1 MLLAREKKI
10 VTLLIEHEDKLT
22 TTQIATSLKVSSRT
36 IKADIKKI
44 NEELEKHSCRINSQ
58 QGVGLWIE
66 YDNHE
71 AKKYL
76 KEVTRD
82 TADLYLS
89 PEVRKYHLAVE
100 LLLQDDYTS
109 MEVLAKEY
117 YISKA
122 TVLNDLNELD
132 ELWEHY
138 GVHFIKKVK
147 YGIKVEGNE
156 SQIRSALLE
165 ALKRAGGRQKVTVSN
180 IQSHFTSVELKDLR
194 EIIGQMEG
202 RFQFILTDI
211 SVGELMLDLAV
222 MLERLSAG
230 KTMDHEGSIPGRESR
245 RMDFVIGYLKEHLT
259 ESFGIEIP
267 DTEDCYLRICLSGL
281 RFHVPMEKEQS
292 LKEKRERNPEMFD
305 YMMDLLME
313 CDRKFYLQ
321 LEEDDELINAL
332 MDHLECMVL
341 RLHSKMYTYNPIL
354 DAIKK
359 ELFYEYEIASFFMST
374 VYLYRR
380 YEAHRILE
388 CIEKNK
394 ITFMHGSPTVF
405 GLLMD
410 LKEEY
415 PALPSL
421 RMMLCGS
428 SYMPVEKLKQ
438 LHKWLPTT
446 EIRTVFGMTETA
458 SPGTL
463 FPTDTAL
470 SIYPSSSGR
479 PVPGLELKILDD
491 DGHEVETGTVGTVYI
506 RGANV
511 VEYYYKMESPLFTED
526 GWLDSGDLGYQNE
539 VAFVVFVD
547 RMKDMVNRGGEK
559 IWCTDVEDELIA
571 FKGVKD
577 AAVVGIPN
585 EKYGEVAAA
594 VVVLEKGAQ
603 LTEEQIKEEMLKEM
617 ARFKVPE
624 RILFLDA
631 IQKTPGLKTDKK
643 YIRTLFQ

>member
-58 QGVGLWIE
+58 QGVGLWIY

-109 MEVLAKEY
+109 MEALAKEY

-245 RMDFVIGYLKEHLT
+245 RMDFVLGYLKEYLT

-359 ELFYEYEIASFFMST
+359 ELFYEYEIASFFMSKFT
-374 VYLYRR
+374 VKYGFNPT
-380 YEAHRILE
+380 EDEIGF
-388 CIEKNK
+388 
-394 ITFMHGSPTVF
+394 ITFHIGTSIEGSF
-405 GLLMD
+405 
-410 LKEEY
+410 
-415 PALPSL
+415 
-421 RMMLCGS
+421 
-428 SYMPVEKLKQ
+428 
-438 LHKWLPTT
+438 
-446 EIRTVFGMTETA
+446 
-458 SPGTL
+458 
-463 FPTDTAL
+463 L
-470 SIYPSSSGR
+470 S
-479 PVPGLELKILDD
+479 D
-491 DGHEVETGTVGTVYI
+491 
-506 RGANV
+506 
-511 VEYYYKMESPLFTED
+511 
-526 GWLDSGDLGYQNE
+526 
-539 VAFVVFVD
+539 
-547 RMKDMVNRGGEK
+547 
-559 IWCTDVEDELIA
+559 
-571 FKGVKD
+571 
-577 AAVVGIPN
+577 
-585 EKYGEVAAA
+585 
-594 VVVLEKGAQ
+594 
-603 LTEEQIKEEMLKEM
+603 
-617 ARFKVPE
+617 
-624 RILFLDA
+624 
-631 IQKTPGLKTDKK
+631 
-643 YIRTLFQ
+643 

>member
-1 MLLAREKKI
+1 MIKGQEVWNVHVTKGMEMRTIGNRQVCTFSDMKNNYYEILEETAEKFPDKIGFSDNWNRAYTYGTFIGMVDDFAQWLKEKGLQRGQHVGMLLHNSIEFCTVFYAICKIGAVVIPFPSKYREHEI
-10 VTLLIEHEDKLT
+10 QALIE
-22 TTQIATSLKVSSRT
+22 
-36 IKADIKKI
+36 KADIDLLVAA
-44 NEELEKHSCRINSQ
+44 ERFTDW
-58 QGVGLWIE
+58 V
-66 YDNHE
+66 
-71 AKKYL
+71 KKYEEQFPIVYSVDEEEGYEFRHL
-76 KEVTRD
+76 ELPKGKRGGSQGKLEDEMILMFTSGTTSVSKGVVMKNYNVIHATMVYHRLCEITPEDKTIIPVPIYHVTG
-82 TADLYLS
+82 L
-89 PEVRKYHLAVE
+89 
-100 LLLQDDYTS
+100 
-109 MEVLAKEY
+109 
-117 YISKA
+117 I
-122 TVLNDLNELD
+122 
-132 ELWEHY
+132 
-138 GVHFIKKVK
+138 
-147 YGIKVEGNE
+147 
-156 SQIRSALLE
+156 ALLG
-165 ALKRAGGRQKVTVSN
+165 LFVYSGG
-180 IQSHFTSVELKDLR
+180 
-194 EIIGQMEG
+194 
-202 RFQFILTDI
+202 
-211 SVGELMLDLAV
+211 
-222 MLERLSAG
+222 
-230 KTMDHEGSIPGRESR
+230 
-245 RMDFVIGYLKEHLT
+245 
-259 ESFGIEIP
+259 
-267 DTEDCYLRICLSGL
+267 
-281 RFHVPMEKEQS
+281 
-292 LKEKRERNPEMFD
+292 
-305 YMMDLLME
+305 
-313 CDRKFYLQ
+313 
-321 LEEDDELINAL
+321 
-332 MDHLECMVL
+332 
-341 RLHSKMYTYNPIL
+341 
-354 DAIKK
+354 
-359 ELFYEYEIASFFMST
+359 T

-526 GWLDSGDLGYQNE
+526 GWLDTGDMGYQNE
-539 VAFVVFVD
+539 DAFVFFVD
-547 RMKDMVNRGGEK
+547 RKKDMVNRGGEK

-631 IQKTPGLKTDKK
+631 IPKTPGLKTDKK

>member
-100 LLLQDDYTS
+100 LLLQDD
-109 MEVLAKEY
+109 

-245 RMDFVIGYLKEHLT
+245 RMDFVLGYLKEHLT

-359 ELFYEYEIASFFMST
+359 ELFYEYEIASFFMSKFT
-374 VYLYRR
+374 VKYGFNPTEDEIGFITSGLSISEIASVTNRPDKVMG
-380 YEAHRILE
+380 AH
-388 CIEKNK
+388 
-394 ITFMHGSPTVF
+394 FF
-405 GLLMD
+405 
-410 LKEEY
+410 Y
-415 PALPSL
+415 PA
-421 RMMLCGS
+421 
-428 SYMPVEKLKQ
+428 PVMKL
-438 LHKWLPTT
+438 
-446 EIRTVFGMTETA
+446 
-458 SPGTL
+458 
-463 FPTDTAL
+463 
-470 SIYPSSSGR
+470 
-479 PVPGLELKILDD
+479 LELVRGLVTSDETYDVVKEFAGKI
-491 DGHEVETGTVGTVYI
+491 GKTTVDAPEFPG
-506 RGANV
+506 
-511 VEYYYKMESPLFTED
+511 F
-526 GWLDSGDLGYQNE
+526 
-539 VAFVVFVD
+539 
-547 RMKDMVNRGGEK
+547 MVNRILVPMQNEAAFMVMEGSKPEDVDNAMKLGCNHPMGPIEL
-559 IWCTDVEDELIA
+559 TD
-571 FKGVKD
+571 F
-577 AAVVGIPN
+577 VGIDTMLATMTGLYN
-585 EKYGEVAAA
+585 GFHDSKYRPCPLLETMVKSGM
-594 VVVLEKGAQ
+594 LGKKTGQGFYKYDEKGNK
-603 LTEEQIKEEMLKEM
+603 IGSN
-617 ARFKVPE
+617 F
-624 RILFLDA
+624 
-631 IQKTPGLKTDKK
+631 
-643 YIRTLFQ
+643 

>member
-10 VTLLIEHEDKLT
+10 VTLLIEH
-22 TTQIATSLKVSSRT
+22 
-36 IKADIKKI
+36 
-44 NEELEKHSCRINSQ
+44 
-58 QGVGLWIE
+58 
-66 YDNHE
+66 
-71 AKKYL
+71 
-76 KEVTRD
+76 
-82 TADLYLS
+82 
-89 PEVRKYHLAVE
+89 
-100 LLLQDDYTS
+100 
-109 MEVLAKEY
+109 
-117 YISKA
+117 
-122 TVLNDLNELD
+122 
-132 ELWEHY
+132 
-138 GVHFIKKVK
+138 
-147 YGIKVEGNE
+147 
-156 SQIRSALLE
+156 
-165 ALKRAGGRQKVTVSN
+165 
-180 IQSHFTSVELKDLR
+180 
-194 EIIGQMEG
+194 
-202 RFQFILTDI
+202 
-211 SVGELMLDLAV
+211 
-222 MLERLSAG
+222 
-230 KTMDHEGSIPGRESR
+230 
-245 RMDFVIGYLKEHLT
+245 
-259 ESFGIEIP
+259 
-267 DTEDCYLRICLSGL
+267 
-281 RFHVPMEKEQS
+281 
-292 LKEKRERNPEMFD
+292 
-305 YMMDLLME
+305 
-313 CDRKFYLQ
+313 
-321 LEEDDELINAL
+321 
-332 MDHLECMVL
+332 
-341 RLHSKMYTYNPIL
+341 
-354 DAIKK
+354 
-359 ELFYEYEIASFFMST
+359 
-374 VYLYRR
+374 
-380 YEAHRILE
+380 
-388 CIEKNK
+388 K

-526 GWLDSGDLGYQNE
+526 GWLDTGDMGYQNE
-539 VAFVVFVD
+539 DAFVFFVD
-547 RMKDMVNRGGEK
+547 RKKDMVNRGGEK

-631 IQKTPGLKTDKK
+631 IPKTPGLKTDKK